1 MYLSWSPWFDIVC
14 AQILDQ
20 LSITQPCQC
29 LSHFQSCTIILVLIA
44 WTIYKSNTT
53 YRSFCGLIRGTNIS
67 RAALLPPPLLP
78 SNKMMIGRFWQI
90 FNQKSAHFRNYRWG
104 LESGAGPRS
113 GTANTRRS
121 HNLEWNLGNQ
131 EYFLSTHPCNYLR
144 SCWKISDVWKY
155 FLNKSCS
162 QGDKYSAP
170 ALYRLQL
177 KFEPRRRRTQWKV
190 DIFLRLRLQWM
201 CGNRG
206 RGAASSKR
214 ELWGACYKLF
224 GLWAKPG
231 AQSMLL
237 TQNQEKERRM
247 GERNHFYFPGLANY
261 VSLPLTSNYS
271 FPSFS
276 SFQRID
282 GYNYISD
289 WTEDPDSLSSSE

>member
-177 KFEPRRRRTQWKV
+177 KFELGDEEHNEKL
-190 DIFLRLRLQWM
+190 IFSLDSGYNGCVGTGGEGQQ
-201 CGNRG
+201 
-206 RGAASSKR
+206 AASESCE
-214 ELWGACYKLF
+214 ELVINYLDYEPSPVLSPCCWHKIR
-224 GLWAKPG
+224 K
-231 AQSMLL
+231 
-237 TQNQEKERRM
+237 KRRM
-247 GERNHFYFPGLANY
+247 GGRNHFYFPGLANY

-271 FPSFS
+271 FPSFFS
-276 SFQRID
+276 ED